1 MGSGTVIDGI
11 KQEGSGTVS
20 GGITGGIWYCEWW
33 YKQVGSGT
41 VSGGINRWDLVL
53 YKQIDGINRWDLVL
67 LVVV

>member
-1 MGSGTVIDGI
+1 MIDGN

-53 YKQIDGINRWDLVL
+53 
-67 LVVV
+67 